1 MSIYLGN
8 LMPEQIERRL
18 GIELS
23 EEDKKFL
30 LETHQ
35 GVVNNTPMEHGKWHC
50 FDLPFMLMTR
60 DVETAIVFRDLF
72 MKYDTSTFKE
82 CFQIG
87 WEKGGADGQGE

>member
-8 LMPEQIERRL
+8 LMPEQIEKRL

-30 LETHQ
+30 LGTHQ
-35 GVVNNTPMEHGKWHC
+35 GAVNNTPMEHGKWHC
-50 FDLPFMLMTR
+50 FDLPFMIMTR
-60 DVETAIVFRDLF
+60 DMETAIKFRDLF
-72 MKYDTSTFKE
+72 MKYETSTFKE

-87 WEKGGADGQGE
+87 WEKGGAE

>member
-23 EEDKKFL
+23 EEDKMFL

-35 GVVNNTPMEHGKWHC
+35 GAVNNTPMEHGKWHC
-50 FDLPFMLMTR
+50 FDLPFMLKTR
-60 DVETAIVFRDLF
+60 DEETAIVFRDLF

-87 WEKGGADGQGE
+87 WEKGGADGHQ

>member
-1 MSIYLGN
+1 MSIYLGD

-35 GVVNNTPMEHGKWHC
+35 GAVNNTPMEHGKWHC
-50 FDLPFMLMTR
+50 FDLPFMLKTR

-72 MKYDTSTFKE
+72 MKYDASTFKE

-87 WEKGGADGQGE
+87 WEKGGADGQG